1 MGDQESLLEIGLLL
15 LGAGILTGIAALIY
29 GRMKGNG
36 RHSERKAG
44 TVRRNPAAAGTMSSD
59 RHRNIQTVAAR

>member
-15 LGAGILTGIAALIY
+15 LGAGILTGIAALLY
-29 GRMKGNG
+29 GRARGSA
-36 RHSERKAG
+36 RHGERKAG
-44 TVRRNPAAAGTMSSD
+44 TVRRNPAAAGTMSGD